1 MVVMRLETVSF
12 SQQTVNSAVQKN
24 NSKPNI
30 VQTNPIVT
38 VEPDVFPL
46 ALLNGLL
53 SCRRLVLR

>member
-1 MVVMRLETVSF
+1 MVIVNRIILTTD
-12 SQQTVNSAVQKN
+12 TVNAAVQKN